1 MRQTMLDGTEI
12 AVNTKHRI
20 NTMTK
25 KINELTQTKKPFP
38 PDLVAEL
45 EQLRVESQENT
56 KKLNSLILELDR
68 ELSYRRNLGEDI

>member
-1 MRQTMLDGTEI
+1 
-12 AVNTKHRI
+12 
-20 NTMTK
+20 MTK